1 MWRRS
6 ARHVAAAAP
15 ERGRVARQ
23 RRFVSAGDKAGV
35 ALLLE
40 ALDERR
46 RLYAGV
52 DQDLAASLNSVGIA
66 AMPQVQMLLLNER

>member
-1 MWRRS
+1 M
-6 ARHVAAAAP
+6 
-15 ERGRVARQ
+15 
-23 RRFVSAGDKAGV
+23 